1 MIVDME
7 SQLGEENGLRGEDGS
22 EEAIAKPSPMRR
34 GFRFWTIIFALCVT
48 GLLGALENTVVST
61 SMPTIV
67 EDLNIGDNYIWI
79 TNSFFLTSA
88 AVQPLFGQLANVFGR
103 RWLTMFIVAVFTLGS
118 GICGGANSANML
130 IIGRAVQGIG
140 SGGINMIVDVIVSD
154 LVPLRE
160 RGNFIVIVLTVY
172 SIGSSMGPF
181 VGDIIVQ
188 RTTWRWVFYVNLPV
202 GGFSLVLLFLL
213 LHTHYQH
220 DTTLSQKIKRI
231 DYVGNIFIMG
241 ETAAVLCALTYGGSR
256 YAWSS
261 WQIIVRLVLGL
272 AGLVLFMVF
281 EQSKFLS
288 RARGSTPP
296 IQKSNLTCGHHQHIL
311 VQGPSLL
318 GAVLHSSFFP
328 GHLGSSPAR
337 AGVQMLPITLVAI
350 PGAVIAVIV
359 LSKFGKYKAL
369 HLAGFVILTLGMG
382 LFAHLDRFSSDVEWI
397 VFQIIAALG
406 SGMILN
412 TLLPVF
418 QAPLAES
425 DQAAATASW
434 AFMQSFGNIWGV
446 AIPASIFNNRFN
458 KYAYRISDVSV
469 RQVLSNGHAYQY
481 VSNTFIDGLSGSV
494 KNEVIGVFSDSL
506 KLVWEISIAF
516 CGLVCILVF
525 LEKEVPLRKELETD
539 YGMTE
544 KDNIQAKNGDIP
556 DAEKAG
562 SDISHT

>member
-1 MIVDME
+1 MTVDME
-7 SQLGEENGLRGEDGS
+7 PQLREETGRREEDGS
-22 EEAIAKPSPMRR
+22 GEATAKPLPMRR
-34 GFRFWTIIFALCVT
+34 GFKFWTIIFALCVT

-67 EDLNIGDNYIWI
+67 EDLNIGENYIWI
-79 TNSFFLTSA
+79 TNAFFLTSA

-160 RGNFIVIVLTVY
+160 RGNFIAIVLTVY

-181 VGDIIVQ
+181 VGGIIVQ
-188 RTTWRWVFYVNLPV
+188 RTTWRWVFYINLPV
-202 GGFSLVLLFLL
+202 GGFSLVLLFLF
-213 LHTHYQH
+213 LHTHYQR
-220 DTTLSQKIKRI
+220 DTTFSQKIKRI
-231 DYVGNIFIMG
+231 DYIGNVLIMG
-241 ETAAVLCALTYGGSR
+241 ATAAVLCALTYGGSR

-261 WQIIVRLVLGL
+261 WRIIVPLVLGL

-281 EQSKFLS
+281 EQSKFCYEPVV
-288 RARGSTPP
+288 PP
-296 IQKSNLTCGHHQHIL
+296 RLFKNRTSL
-311 VQGPSLL
+311 VVFINTFLFTVLL
-318 GAVLHSSFFP
+318 YWVLFFIP
-328 GHLGSSPAR
+328 VYFQAILGSSPAR

-350 PGAVIAVIV
+350 PGAIIAVII

-382 LFAHLDRFSSDVEWI
+382 LFAHLDRFSSDAEWI

-412 TLLPVF
+412 TLLPAF

-434 AFMQSFGNIWGV
+434 AFMRSFGNIWGV
-446 AIPASIFNNRFN
+446 AIPASIFNNQFD
-458 KYAYRISDVSV
+458 KYASRISDATV
-469 RQVLSNGHAYQY
+469 RQILSNGHAYQHA
-481 VSNTFIDGLSGSV
+481 SNTFIDSLSDSV
-494 KNEVIGVFSDSL
+494 KDEVIGVFSDSL

-516 CGLVCILVF
+516 CGLACILVF

-544 KDNIQAKNGDIP
+544 KDNIQAKQGDIP

-562 SDISHT
+562 SEKSHT